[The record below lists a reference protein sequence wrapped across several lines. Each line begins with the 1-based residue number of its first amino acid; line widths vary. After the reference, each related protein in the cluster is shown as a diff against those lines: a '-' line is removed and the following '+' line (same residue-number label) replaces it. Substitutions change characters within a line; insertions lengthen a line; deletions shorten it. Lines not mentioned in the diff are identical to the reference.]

1 VIRENKGK
9 REKTQMR
16 KMICETEKREGM
28 MRIATI
34 LTGENWTE
42 INIYRERDK

>member
-1 VIRENKGK
+1 M
-9 REKTQMR
+9 T
-16 KMICETEKREGM
+16 CEIEEREGW

-42 INIYRERDK
+42 INIHGGGEQANTTKDDSIVA